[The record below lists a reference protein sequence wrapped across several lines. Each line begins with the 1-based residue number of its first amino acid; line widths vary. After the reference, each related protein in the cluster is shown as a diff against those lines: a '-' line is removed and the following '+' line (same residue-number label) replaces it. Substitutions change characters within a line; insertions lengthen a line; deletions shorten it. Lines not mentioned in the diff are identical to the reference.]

1 MRVMPEWDFRDAPE
15 ADTATRRDLARFV
28 VLWDDDAGNDATC
41 EDPPSLAHAI
51 DAWARHASAANG
63 CGGAGVVERPS
74 SHALHEAARVH
85 RPASLGGAIGS
96 VTRRIA
102 AYVSHARSRWQQR
115 ERAQEIR
122 TLLRD
127 LDDRTLRDL
136 GFHRSE
142 IESVAAEA
150 TGAAEATRMRTRW
163 LAHS

>member
-51 DAWARHASAANG
+51 D
-63 CGGAGVVERPS
+63 AGVVERPS

>member
-1 MRVMPEWDFRDAPE
+1 
-15 ADTATRRDLARFV
+15 
-28 VLWDDDAGNDATC
+28 
-41 EDPPSLAHAI
+41 
-51 DAWARHASAANG
+51 
-63 CGGAGVVERPS
+63 
-74 SHALHEAARVH
+74 
-85 RPASLGGAIGS
+85 
-96 VTRRIA
+96 
-102 AYVSHARSRWQQR
+102 VSRARSRWQQR